1 MKEAV
6 KEKRELSV
14 YRPRRP
20 RINYWELRRMV
31 RSFPP
36 PQTPAEYQYQQ
47 ALKAQFRRRRFR
59 LFWRLGLFDDPYH
72 D

>member
-1 MKEAV
+1 MF
-6 KEKRELSV
+6 
-14 YRPRRP
+14 RPRRP

-31 RSFPP
+31 RNFPP

-59 LFWRLGLFDDPYH
+59 LLWRLGFFDDHY
-72 D
+72 DDWYR